1 MVHLSNPLELDIWIV
16 VSFVLTGH
24 YVVIILQNMYI
35 NIYTLS
41 FFFVGVNL
49 QKLEEEAHFKLWC
62 LVSSERHAWRPRT
75 RAAIAQGQSTKCGER
90 GLSLGKNVVVL
101 L

>member
-1 MVHLSNPLELDIWIV
+1 MVYFSNPLELDIWIV

-41 FFFVGVNL
+41 FFFIGVNL
-49 QKLEEEAHFKLWC
+49 QKLEEEAHFKLLVYRFLWEAH
-62 LVSSERHAWRPRT
+62 LVS
-75 RAAIAQGQSTKCGER
+75 
-90 GLSLGKNVVVL
+90 
-101 L
+101 